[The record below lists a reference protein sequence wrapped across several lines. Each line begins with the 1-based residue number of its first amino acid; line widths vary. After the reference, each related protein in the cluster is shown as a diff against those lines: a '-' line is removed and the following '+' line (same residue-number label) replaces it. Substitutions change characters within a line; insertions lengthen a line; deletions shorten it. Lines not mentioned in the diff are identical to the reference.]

1 MWTMRKG
8 LSWAILLVLLD
19 MSLARDAKFFS
30 LFNVIKFKNEG
41 CVGTGGDHGTCTT
54 EDKCTASGG
63 NAIGNCAAGF
73 GICCRSTISN
83 CGSTVENNCTYIQN
97 PGYPSFQSSIQTCTY
112 NFGRISDDLCQIR
125 LDFISTQ
132 MGVDDTGLCTDS
144 ITVTSP
150 TGVNPP
156 VVCGDLSG
164 QHMYLETGNAGNAG
178 SIAFAYAAAGTQR
191 HRIKVTYL
199 ECDNLAKAPEF
210 CTQYFTGI
218 SGSFQ
223 SYAYASEVLLHDQR
237 YRTCF
242 RREQGYCNTDF
253 STTTMDS
260 FKLLNGGIADQAKT
274 SECTVAF
281 VSLGLTAPP
290 SAMICGERF
299 DTEDGSILNGL
310 VRARVEPF
318 FLDTFSAEATA
329 DEMGYDL
336 TFRQSPCS

>member
-1 MWTMRKG
+1 
-8 LSWAILLVLLD
+8 
-19 MSLARDAKFFS
+19 
-30 LFNVIKFKNEG
+30 
-41 CVGTGGDHGTCTT
+41 
-54 EDKCTASGG
+54 
-63 NAIGNCAAGF
+63 
-73 GICCRSTISN
+73 
-83 CGSTVENNCTYIQN
+83 
-97 PGYPSFQSSIQTCTY
+97 
-112 NFGRISDDLCQIR
+112 
-125 LDFISTQ
+125 

-164 QHMYLETGNAGNAG
+164 QH
-178 SIAFAYAAAGTQR
+178 S
-191 HRIKVTYL
+191 
-199 ECDNLAKAPEF
+199 KAPEF